1 MLALIH
7 NSKLYI
13 CNIGNCRA
21 LLCKSDDNNVLRVV
35 QLSVDHNLKNE
46 DEILRLCQM
55 GLDVQSFKQSPFFA
69 TRCIGNYIG
78 KGGYQDSSFLSSATS
93 EPIIAQPEIVG
104 AIPLDESCRFLLLLS
119 GGLCKTL
126 QDVYPIDT
134 IQVNKEIIQMTVE
147 QFRVQSTLMGV
158 SQSTVHKVVQMHHDT
173 YMRQIEDE
181 NKCVFNVRDDITLLV
196 RNFNFPMPN
205 AIHKKHSQQHHQF
218 STFNSDANSHHIN
231 SMIDQDSE
239 NIITT
244 DSQYTDTNSSSLYS
258 DMYVVI
264 L

>member
-1 MLALIH
+1 
-7 NSKLYI
+7 
-13 CNIGNCRA
+13 
-21 LLCKSDDNNVLRVV
+21 
-35 QLSVDHNLKNE
+35 
-46 DEILRLCQM
+46 M
-55 GLDVQSFKQSPFFA
+55 GLDVQSFKQSPFFP

-78 KGGYQDSSFLSSATS
+78 KGGYQDCSYLSSATS

-104 AIPLDESCRFLLLLS
+104 AIPIDESCRFLLLMS

-181 NKCVFNVRDDITLLV
+181 NNCIFNIRDDITLLV

-205 AIHKKHSQQHHQF
+205 AIHKKHSQQHQQV
-218 STFNSDANSHHIN
+218 TFNSDMNSHIN
-231 SMIDQDSE
+231 SMFERDSG
-239 NIITT
+239 NILTT
-244 DSQYTDTNSSSLYS
+244 DSQYTDTNSSSIYS
-258 DMYVVI
+258 EM
-264 L
+264 